1 MCILILR
8 SDSEVDT
15 QKIENMPLRMKLA
28 KAIAVIGIL
37 YHFYVL
43 VISPV
48 APGILRPI
56 HLLFAVLI
64 SVLTST
70 EADYKRSGKLFKAI
84 EYLLAIGVLISTIYV
99 IVDQENYI
107 IRCGVGPNTAD
118 LVFSVISIA
127 AILLLTKRNFG
138 WPLVILTGIF
148 FVYAFFGNYA
158 PGLFKI
164 RPMNYTRIIGQLYSV
179 ENGIFGMM
187 TGVSAVY
194 VLPFLFLGA
203 MMGITGTG
211 ELFIDLANSL
221 TGRRRG
227 GPAKVAV
234 VSSALFG
241 TMSGAGSANVVA
253 TGTFTIPTMIRT
265 GYPPVFAGAVEAV
278 ASTGGQIMPPIMAS
292 AAFLAAEI
300 TGIPYG
306 RLALAAVVPALIY
319 YLAVYTAVDLKAG
332 QLKLRTLK
340 EGETKPLSELLL
352 KQGVLLI
359 PLLIIILMMMIMNAS
374 PLRAA
379 SFAILSSIIIA
390 LFRKENRITLGKF
403 IDAVYDAAHGMAPIA
418 VAFVAAG
425 ISVGLINLSGF
436 GIRMSS
442 VLMNLSEGNLILA
455 LILTAVITIAL
466 GMGLPVAASYVI
478 TASVCA
484 PVLVKMG
491 IPLLPAHLF
500 VLHFASLSSI
510 TPPVA
515 LAAYAAAGIAK
526 ENPLNVGI
534 QSVKLGL
541 ASFLLPFM
549 FVFGPEMLITH
560 DMSIASVPVII
571 FAILGTFAI
580 TFSTVGWFRENIAL
594 LNRVLL
600 IIGGVLMLYT
610 DIKTS
615 ILGIALAGIALFIHY
630 SKHKESFRK
639 PKDKAVSEG

>member
-1 MCILILR
+1 MDTKKNENTPLLI
-8 SDSEVDT
+8 
-15 QKIENMPLRMKLA
+15 KLA
-28 KAIAVIGIL
+28 KAVAVFGIL

-43 VISPV
+43 VVSPT
-48 APGILRPI
+48 APGIFRPI
-56 HLLFAVLI
+56 HLLFAVLM

-70 EADYKRSGKLFKAI
+70 GSEYKKYGKLFKII
-84 EYLLAIGVLISTIYV
+84 EYLLAIGVVVSTIFV
-99 IVDQENYI
+99 IVDQENYV

-118 LVFSVISIA
+118 LVFSIISIA

-164 RPMNYTRIIGQLYSV
+164 RPMSFERIIGQLYSV

-211 ELFIDLANSL
+211 ELFVDLANSL

-253 TGTFTIPTMIRT
+253 TGTFTIPTMMRT

-306 RLALAAVVPALIY
+306 RLALGAVVPALVY
-319 YLAVYTAVDLKAG
+319 YLAVYIAVDLKAG
-332 QLKLRTLK
+332 QLKLRTLTAD
-340 EGETKPLSELLL
+340 ETTPLLELVLKRGILL
-352 KQGVLLI
+352 V

-379 SFAILSSIIIA
+379 SFAILSSIVIA
-390 LFRKENRITLGKF
+390 IFSKENRITLEKF
-403 IDAVYDAAHGMAPIA
+403 INAMYDAAVGLAPIA
-418 VAFVAAG
+418 LAFVAAG
-425 ISVGLINLSGF
+425 ITVGLINLSGF

-442 VLMNLSEGNLILA
+442 ILMDLAEGNIILA
-455 LILTAVITIAL
+455 LILTAVITIIL

-484 PVLVKMG
+484 PVLVSMG
-491 IPLLPAHLF
+491 IPLLPTHLF

-526 ENPLNVGI
+526 ENPLTVGI
-534 QSVKLGL
+534 ESVKLGL
-541 ASFLLPFM
+541 PSFILPFM
-549 FVFGPEMLITH
+549 FVFGPEMLITP
-560 DMSIASVPVII
+560 DMSIISIPVII

-580 TFSTVGWFRENIAL
+580 TFSIIGWWRENIAL
-594 LNRVLL
+594 LNRILL

-610 DIKTS
+610 DIKSS
-615 ILGIALAGIALFIHY
+615 ILGIVLVGIAMFTHY
-630 SKHKESFRK
+630 SKHKDSFKRSK
-639 PKDKAVSEG
+639 NKAVCE